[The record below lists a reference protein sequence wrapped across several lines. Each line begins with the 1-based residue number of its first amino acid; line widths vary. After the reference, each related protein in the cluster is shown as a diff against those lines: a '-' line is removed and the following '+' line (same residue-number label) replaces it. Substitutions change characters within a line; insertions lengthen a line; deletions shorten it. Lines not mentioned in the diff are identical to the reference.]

1 MTTAQIELEELSVG
15 ADYEKVANRF
25 RPIFEKIAQGAIQ
38 REKERILPFEP
49 IQWLKEAKLGAVRI
63 PRKYGGDGVSLPQL
77 FQLLQS

>member
-38 REKERILPFEP
+38 REKSE
-49 IQWLKEAKLGAVRI
+49 
-63 PRKYGGDGVSLPQL
+63 SC
-77 FQLLQS
+77 LLSRFSG

>member
-49 IQWLKEAKLGAVRI
+49 IQWLKEAKLVLYEYPVNMVGMGFH
-63 PRKYGGDGVSLPQL
+63 YLNFSS
-77 FQLLQS
+77 F